1 MKGRIDRMDLCEDGD
16 KLYVKI
22 IDYKTGKTKFELTEL
37 FYGLQ
42 MQLVVYL
49 DAAMEKEQRRH
60 PDKQVLPAGIFYY
73 NIADPMVE
81 KTEDMSEEEKEAEIL
96 RTLRM
101 NGLVNSRAEAISH
114 LDRRIE
120 TESDVIPVAYK
131 AGIIQEAKSS
141 VANEKRFL
149 AMTGFVNQKI
159 KAMGREILDGRITVD
174 PYKKG
179 EKTACDYCPYHG
191 ICGFDL
197 KTKGYG
203 FRRFKS
209 MKPEAVWEEIEK
221 SVEEDEQETLETEGG
236 EAAEWE

>member
-1 MKGRIDRMDLCEDGD
+1 
-16 KLYVKI
+16 
-22 IDYKTGKTKFELTEL
+22 
-37 FYGLQ
+37 
-42 MQLVVYL
+42 
-49 DAAMEKEQRRH
+49 
-60 PDKQVLPAGIFYY
+60 
-73 NIADPMVE
+73 
-81 KTEDMSEEEKEAEIL
+81 
-96 RTLRM
+96 M

-179 EKTACDYCPYHG
+179 EKTLYIYRKQVYNTRKLFHKDRCISAGDG
-191 ICGFDL
+191 
-197 KTKGYG
+197 
-203 FRRFKS
+203 
-209 MKPEAVWEEIEK
+209 
-221 SVEEDEQETLETEGG
+221 
-236 EAAEWE
+236 

>member
-1 MKGRIDRMDLCEDGD
+1 MDLCEDGG

-81 KTEDMSEEEKEAEIL
+81 KMEEMSEEEKEAEIL

-114 LDRRIE
+114 LDGGLRQSRTSFLSLIRR
-120 TESDVIPVAYK
+120 ESSRR
-131 AGIIQEAKSS
+131 QNHLWQMRS
-141 VANEKRFL
+141 VFWR
-149 AMTGFVNQKI
+149 
-159 KAMGREILDGRITVD
+159 
-174 PYKKG
+174 
-179 EKTACDYCPYHG
+179 
-191 ICGFDL
+191 
-197 KTKGYG
+197 
-203 FRRFKS
+203 
-209 MKPEAVWEEIEK
+209 
-221 SVEEDEQETLETEGG
+221 
-236 EAAEWE
+236 